1 MIGNRDA
8 LGESRRRRV
17 VLRLRKPRMRR
28 QMARHLRRGS
38 PPTDGQTFWRL
49 TLGISFLRM
58 RVSGTDWA
66 HPAEIRP
73 ARRNVRRQM
82 ARPLLGGSPP
92 TVGQTSWRLS
102 TERETSDGQTSSPGI
117 AADRR
122 SDLSLGRQLARPFLG
137 GPSGAPAIG
146 QTFSLSRDRWTDPFR
161 SAVTGFA
168 PTNGQTSSRGI
179 AADSWTDLLASQEGH
194 RGQMDRTNDQTS
206 SPFWRLTPWHLISG
220 NADR

>member
-1 MIGNRDA
+1 LPHFLWEFWLCVRFFGFGWNRYPCFMIGNRDA

-73 ARRNVRRQM
+73 ARRNVRGQM
-82 ARPLLGGSPP
+82 ARPLLGGAPP
-92 TVGQTSWRLS
+92 T
-102 TERETSDGQTSSPGI
+102 D
-117 AADRR
+117 
-122 SDLSLGRQLARPFLG
+122 
-137 GPSGAPAIG
+137 G
-146 QTFSLSRDRWTDPFR
+146 QTFSLSR
-161 SAVTGFA
+161 
-168 PTNGQTSSRGI
+168 
-179 AADSWTDLLASQEGH
+179 AADKWTDLFAEP
-194 RGQMDRTNDQTS
+194 RQMDR
-206 SPFWRLTPWHLISG
+206 PFPECRHRIRTDKWPDLFAG
-220 NADR
+220 DRRRQLDRPLGV